1 MSKEKFTSGIL
12 LEIGRGAYLRLLHR
26 TARHFSGGDGGGDT
40 SGGGG
45 FSAEEGDTETDDT
58 DNHDMKLTN
67 IAR

>member
-1 MSKEKFTSGIL
+1 MGE
-12 LEIGRGAYLRLLHR
+12 GAYLCLHHR

>member
-1 MSKEKFTSGIL
+1 MLPRQHYFIFVDCKYI
-12 LEIGRGAYLRLLHR
+12 AYR